1 MAETATLDKREST
14 VTRAERTR
22 DGRAYLPNCD
32 IIEKSDE
39 LLLVADVPGA
49 RPQSIDVNYERG
61 LLTLQARIDPDP
73 EYDRHNYL
81 LREYGVGDFY
91 RTFQIGEGIDASR
104 IEAEIKDG
112 VLTLHLPKAESAK
125 PKRIVVKGR

>member
-1 MAETATLDKREST
+1 MTNTATIDKREST

-39 LLLVADVPGA
+39 LLLVADVPGS
-49 RPQSIDVNYERG
+49 RPDSIDVNYERG
-61 LLTLQARIDPDP
+61 QLTLQARIDPDP
-73 EYDRHNYL
+73 DQDRRNYL
-81 LREYGVGDFY
+81 LREYGIGDFC

-112 VLTLHLPKAESAK
+112 VLTLHLPKADSVK
-125 PKRIVVKGR
+125 PRRIVVKGG